1 MYSDQIPVRRMR
13 LSCRARMR
21 SVLLLLVFT
30 LFIPPT
36 LAATGEGVSALL
48 ERAHSRV
55 EDSQYKEALGLY
67 ENILKQDP
75 GNFQALCG
83 AAYTGGWVGKF
94 SSDEERAEYYN
105 KALEM
110 AQQAYQLRP
119 DDPEANFAMAWGLGG
134 KALLSGPRERVKVAE
149 EMRAYLKKA
158 LDKNPDDH
166 RAWYVLG
173 RLRYRIAT
181 AGFLERAAAK
191 LFFGGLPEDGDM
203 EGAIKAYQKAVDLR
217 SGSILYRYE
226 LARALQEAGQP
237 QEALK
242 HYQQAARLEPRTPE
256 DPTLLARCRY
266 QADQL
271 R

>member
-1 MYSDQIPVRRMR
+1 MNTDQIPGRRMR
-13 LSCRARMR
+13 LPAGACDDF
-21 SVLLLLVFT
+21 VLWLILFFLLS
-30 LFIPPT
+30 ISAS
-36 LAATGEGVSALL
+36 AAHNDKVSALL
-48 ERAHSRV
+48 ERARSQV
-55 EDSQYKEALGLY
+55 ENFQYKEALDLY
-67 ENILKQDP
+67 ERILEHDP

-94 SSDEERAEYYN
+94 SPEGERAAFYN
-105 KALEM
+105 KALQM
-110 AQQAYQLRP
+110 ARQAYELRP

-149 EMRAYLKKA
+149 EMRAYLMKA

-181 AGFLERAAAK
+181 AGFLERTAAK

-203 EGAIKAYQKAVDLR
+203 EGAIKAYRKAVDLH

-242 HYQQAARLEPRTPE
+242 HYQEAAQLEPRTPE